1 MRTSAATYSE
11 PGGCGPGLRAVFRF
25 LLFLSVVAFL
35 ASCATGR
42 IGREGYMGHAVVS
55 WYGPGF
61 HGKLTASG
69 ERYDMDALTCAHKT
83 LPFGTRLKLT
93 NVRNGRSAVVVV
105 NDRGPFV
112 RGRSIDVSRKAA
124 RRLGIIGEGTGRVWV
139 HRLGR
144 DMRYA
149 KYVDG
154 GVVGAP
160 GFNGPYTVQVGAFVE
175 RANAEH
181 LKSGLQLN
189 HKKVYLLVKWVDGTR
204 FFRVRVGKFRDEDNA
219 GRYAR
224 RLAAEGYNARVVPF
238 EKEPPSR
245 EEM

>member
-11 PGGCGPGLRAVFRF
+11 PGGYGPGLRAVFRF
-25 LLFLSVVAFL
+25 LLSLSALVYLV
-35 ASCATGR
+35 SCAAAPVGR
-42 IGREGYMGHAVVS
+42 HGYMGQAVVS

-69 ERYDMDALTCAHKT
+69 ERYNMDALTCAHKT
-83 LPFGTRLKLT
+83 MPFGTRLKLT
-93 NVRNGRSAVVVV
+93 NVRNGHTAVVVV

-112 RGRSIDVSRKAA
+112 RGRDIDVSREAA
-124 RRLGIIGEGTGRVWV
+124 RKLGIIGTGTGRVRV

-144 DMRYA
+144 DMRYS

-181 LKSGLQLN
+181 VKIGLQLN
-189 HKKVYLLVKWVDGTR
+189 HKKVYMIVKWVDGTR
-204 FFRVRVGKFRDEDNA
+204 FFRVRVGKFRDEGNA

-224 RLAAEGYNARVVPF
+224 RLAEEGYEARVVPF
-238 EKEPPSR
+238 EKK
-245 EEM
+245 M